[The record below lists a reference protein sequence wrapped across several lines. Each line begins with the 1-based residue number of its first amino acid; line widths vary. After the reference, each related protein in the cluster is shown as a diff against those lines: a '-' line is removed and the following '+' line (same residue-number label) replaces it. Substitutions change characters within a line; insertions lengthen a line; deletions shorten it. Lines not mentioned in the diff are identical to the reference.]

1 MSKISIS
8 VRLDSELLKWID
20 SKKTNLK
27 NRSDVISELLM
38 LQKVVNAGSDS
49 GQAISS
55 QDLALLRMGSKSSM
69 LAVQLLSQFV
79 KTSNPEK
86 SKDINDK
93 ALSLF
98 KESLDAII

>member
-49 GQAISS
+49 GQTISS

-69 LAVQLLSQFV
+69 LAMQLLSQFV
-79 KTSNPEK
+79 KISAPDKN
-86 SKDINDK
+86 KDINEAAKKLFQD
-93 ALSLF
+93 SLE
-98 KESLDAII
+98 KIS